1 MNTNGV
7 LIILVK
13 EVRWVLFKR
22 TYINIKKILLEKRV
36 EIKQRK
42 DFKDQF
48 ISNFILI
55 LIIFF

>member
-7 LIILVK
+7 QTILVK

-48 ISNFILI
+48 INHL
-55 LIIFF
+55 LKEH